1 MGIPVEK
8 QFVIGAA
15 RGDVWA
21 FLTDPSRVAGCL
33 PGAAITEQVDERT
46 HAGTIAVKVG
56 PVSARYKGTVRF
68 ERLDEEEGVAEIVA
82 AGQDVRGKG
91 GAEMRMT
98 SRVVARGPAE
108 TEVTVASTVNIT
120 GILAQFGRGMIQDVS
135 DEMFRRFTDAMRAA
149 LESAPDRAGAGDAA
163 ADRPAAASPA
173 AGGTS
178 GSPAADGT
186 AASVNAGNASAPA
199 SPAADGA
206 SASPSAGSASASP
219 DADSVH
225 ASPDTDGASAS
236 PAAGSASASPSA
248 GSASAS
254 PDADSADAARTP
266 PRPAAG
272 PAAQPRAAA
281 ADGDAIDAVSL
292 GATVGKRALG
302 RLVRRPGFWLAV
314 VIAAAILW
322 LIVS

>member
-8 QFVIGAA
+8 QFVIDAA
-15 RGDVWA
+15 RGEVWA
-21 FLTDPSRVAGCL
+21 FLTDPARVAGCL

-68 ERLDEEEGVAEIVA
+68 ERLDEAEGVAEIVA

-91 GAEMRMT
+91 GADMRMT

-149 LESAPDRAGAGDAA
+149 LESAPDRAGAG
-163 ADRPAAASPA
+163 A
-173 AGGTS
+173 AG
-178 GSPAADGT
+178 
-186 AASVNAGNASAPA
+186 AP
-199 SPAADGA
+199 P
-206 SASPSAGSASASP
+206 P
-219 DADSVH
+219 
-225 ASPDTDGASAS
+225 
-236 PAAGSASASPSA
+236 
-248 GSASAS
+248 
-254 PDADSADAARTP
+254 TP
-266 PRPAAG
+266 AG
-272 PAAQPRAAA
+272 PAAQPPVAAA
-281 ADGDAIDAVSL
+281 PDGDAIDAVSL
-292 GATVGKRALG
+292 GTTVGKRALA
-302 RLVRRPGFWLAV
+302 RTVRRPVFWLAV

-322 LIVS
+322 LIVG

>member
-8 QFVIGAA
+8 QFVIEAA

-68 ERLDEEEGVAEIVA
+68 ERLDEDEGVAEIAA

-91 GAEMRMT
+91 GADMRMT

-108 TEVTVASTVNIT
+108 TEVTVSSTVNIS

-135 DEMFRRFTDAMRAA
+135 DELFRRFTDAMRAA
-149 LESAPDRAGAGDAA
+149 LESASDREGPDSPAG
-163 ADRPAAASPA
+163 DRPAAASPA
-173 AGGTS
+173 AESPAVASPAVETADAT
-178 GSPAADGT
+178 SPAAEAADATSPAGT
-186 AASVNAGNASAPA
+186 PPGAPAGPEAHRPDAQARGAASAGAAPPGSAPA
-199 SPAADGA
+199 P
-206 SASPSAGSASASP
+206 GS
-219 DADSVH
+219 
-225 ASPDTDGASAS
+225 
-236 PAAGSASASPSA
+236 
-248 GSASAS
+248 
-254 PDADSADAARTP
+254 
-266 PRPAAG
+266 
-272 PAAQPRAAA
+272 
-281 ADGDAIDAVSL
+281 DAIDAVSL
-292 GATVGKRALG
+292 GATVGSRALG

-314 VIAAAILW
+314 IAAVILW
-322 LIVS
+322 LIVR